1 MIWYITY
8 EVGLSSKLKQ
18 PGVGEFRA
26 IDGRELE
33 KSLGVYGLV
42 SAGDGPLFSDR
53 HRRCRT

>member
-18 PGVGEFRA
+18 SGVGEFRA
-26 IDGRELE
+26 IDGQELE

-42 SAGDGPLFSDR
+42 SAGNGPLFPDR
-53 HRRCRT
+53 HRTCRM